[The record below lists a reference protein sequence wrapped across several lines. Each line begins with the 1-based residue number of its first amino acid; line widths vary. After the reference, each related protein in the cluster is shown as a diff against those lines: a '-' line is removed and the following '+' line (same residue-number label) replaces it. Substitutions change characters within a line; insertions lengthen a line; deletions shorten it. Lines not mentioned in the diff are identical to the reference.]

1 MLLDDIG
8 DLLSTGGIG
17 TVGSTADYGIYL
29 GVMPNSPDK
38 VVSINETGGVAPY
51 RKMTATAGEVVA
63 ERPRVQVIVRTTLYT
78 SGRQKANDAWK
89 LLESLPERTINS
101 TRYLYAESVQSPFLI
116 GRDENDRVMIGFNVD
131 IVKALST
138 A

>member
-29 GVMPNSPDK
+29 GVMPNAPDK

-51 RKMTATAGEVVA
+51 RRMTDTAGEVAA
-63 ERPRVQVIVRTTLYT
+63 ERPRVQVIVRSTLYST
-78 SGRQKANDAWK
+78 GRQKANDAWK